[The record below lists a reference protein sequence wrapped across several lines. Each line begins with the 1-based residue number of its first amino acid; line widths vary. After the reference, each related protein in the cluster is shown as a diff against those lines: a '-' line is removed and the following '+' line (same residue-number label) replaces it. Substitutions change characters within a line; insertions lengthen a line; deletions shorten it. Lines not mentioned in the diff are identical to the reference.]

1 MRRKRRCGPL
11 PDPEWRLILE
21 ARRKGFVL
29 FCGPGFFILTDSRG
43 RVLCI
48 GPYAQVKRR
57 LEGEDGEA

>member
-48 GPYAQVKRR
+48 GPYAQVKRC
-57 LEGEDGEA
+57 LEGEDDEA